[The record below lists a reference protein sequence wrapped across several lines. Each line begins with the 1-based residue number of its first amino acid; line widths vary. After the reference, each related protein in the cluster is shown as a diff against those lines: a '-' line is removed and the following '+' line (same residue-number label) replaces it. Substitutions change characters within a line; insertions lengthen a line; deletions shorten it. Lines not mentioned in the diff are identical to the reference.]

1 LSFIYAMLVFKKG
14 EFNLNVTNSAPIRA
28 KEIESNSVSPCIQYI
43 ARSASCVSIE
53 THIRHVTIYRD
64 QKFVIKL
71 LNYLEY
77 VIQMV
82 LAHEE
87 FDRGTL
93 LNYSIGIHT
102 YRAHDTRRAAR
113 APSRPRAFPVPAT
126 VQATE
131 TRRREQ
137 REQ

>member
-1 LSFIYAMLVFKKG
+1 MSFIFAMLVFKKR
-14 EFNLNVTNSAPIRA
+14 EFNLNVTNSAPIWA
-28 KEIESNSVSPCIQYI
+28 KENGIKFSQSIQYI

-82 LAHEE
+82 LAHE
-87 FDRGTL
+87 
-93 LNYSIGIHT
+93 
-102 YRAHDTRRAAR
+102 
-113 APSRPRAFPVPAT
+113 
-126 VQATE
+126 
-131 TRRREQ
+131 
-137 REQ
+137 

>member
-1 LSFIYAMLVFKKG
+1 MLQSSSIRWPFLFRGITGLSFIYAMLVFKKG
-14 EFNLNVTNSAPIRA
+14 EFNLNVTNSAPIWA
-28 KEIESNSVSPCIQYI
+28 KENGIKFSQSIQYI

-82 LAHEE
+82 LAHE
-87 FDRGTL
+87 
-93 LNYSIGIHT
+93 
-102 YRAHDTRRAAR
+102 
-113 APSRPRAFPVPAT
+113 
-126 VQATE
+126 
-131 TRRREQ
+131 
-137 REQ
+137 